1 VSLGIAKMCKPH
13 IVAENLVLSAATD
26 TLIVVIGS
34 EAKAT
39 PWRLLGE
46 RTYNTYS
53 FLISVL
59 DGG

>member
-1 VSLGIAKMCKPH
+1 LGIVKMCKPH
-13 IVAENLVLSAATD
+13 IVAENLVLSAASD
-26 TLIVVIGS
+26 TVIVVIGS

-39 PWRLLGE
+39 PWRRLEE

-53 FLISVL
+53 LLISVP